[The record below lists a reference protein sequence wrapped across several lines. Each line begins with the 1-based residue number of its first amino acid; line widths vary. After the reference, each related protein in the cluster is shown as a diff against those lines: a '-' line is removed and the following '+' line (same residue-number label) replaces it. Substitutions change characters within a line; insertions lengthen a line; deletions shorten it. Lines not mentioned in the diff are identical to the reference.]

1 MGEAVTSGSWVFQVV
16 RVVGVVKVERE
27 TVSVTAVRAAMAAEG
42 VVREVR
48 MVKAAR
54 ESTAAPVVR
63 EARTDQSQ
71 ALSLV
76 GAPVHISFFWA
87 F

>member
-1 MGEAVTSGSWVFQVV
+1 M
-16 RVVGVVKVERE
+16 VGVVKVERE
-27 TVSVTAVRAAMAAEG
+27 TVSVTAVRAAMAAKG

-54 ESTAAPVVR
+54 ESTAAPAVLR

-76 GAPVHISFFWA
+76 GTPVHISFFWA

>member
-1 MGEAVTSGSWVFQVV
+1 MV
-16 RVVGVVKVERE
+16 RVVGVVKGERK
-27 TVSVTAVRAAMAAEG
+27 TVSVTAVRAAMAAKG

-63 EARTDQSQ
+63 EEGPIKVRPF
-71 ALSLV
+71 LS
-76 GAPVHISFFWA
+76 
-87 F
+87 